1 MTTANEIIA
10 AAMTLPPEARAQIA
24 DQLLDSLNPQ
34 QADIDAAWQTEI
46 EARIREVEEGRA
58 ELIPHDQAMAQVR
71 QRLQAAR
78 AK

>member
-24 DQLLDSLNPQ
+24 DQLLDSLDPER
-34 QADIDAAWQTEI
+34 AEIDAAWQTEI
-46 EARIREVEEGRA
+46 ETRIREVEEGRA
-58 ELIPHDQAMAQVR
+58 QLIPHDQAMAQVR